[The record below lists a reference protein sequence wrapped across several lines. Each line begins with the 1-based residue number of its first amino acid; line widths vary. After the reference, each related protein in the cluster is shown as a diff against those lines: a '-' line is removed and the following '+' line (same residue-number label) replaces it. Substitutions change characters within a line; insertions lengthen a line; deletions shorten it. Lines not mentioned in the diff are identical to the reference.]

1 MTLFDYKATNQAG
14 EAMAGAVDA
23 EDANAALATL
33 KDRGLA
39 VLSIVERE
47 EKKGF
52 ALEIKFLNRVK
63 VKDLV
68 VFSRQLAVMV
78 SATLPVVQALRI
90 LTKQLDSLRLKI
102 VVSEIA
108 DAVDGGARLS
118 EAFAKYPDIF
128 SNFYIS
134 MVRSGETAGKLDEVL
149 NYLADQQ
156 EKDYDLMSKTRGAMI
171 YPAFILSGLIVVG
184 IVMMVFVIPKL
195 TAILEETGTELPITT
210 RILIWFSHAA
220 SSYWWVFILVIG
232 LVVGGA
238 IYYRKTAAGRKQT
251 DYLLLR
257 APVFGPLIFQ
267 KIYLVRFTRSL
278 STLLAGGVSITEAL
292 EITAEVVGNE
302 VYREAIAATVK
313 EVQDGNSIATIFL
326 ESPVVPHMLSQ
337 MLAVGEKTGRIDA
350 VLVKLS
356 DFYTREVDNAV
367 ANLVTLI
374 EPLILMVMGV
384 AVGVMVAAILLPMY
398 NLATGL

>member
-1 MTLFDYKATNQAG
+1 MPLFDYNATNQAG
-14 EAMAGAVDA
+14 EAHSGAVDA
-23 EDANAALATL
+23 EDATAALATL
-33 KDRGLA
+33 KDRGFA
-39 VLSIVERE
+39 VLSISERE

-52 ALEIKFLNRVK
+52 AIEIKFLNRVK

-68 VFSRQLAVMV
+68 IFSRQLAVMV

-90 LTKQLDSLRLKI
+90 LTKQLDNLRLKI

-108 DAVDGGARLS
+108 DAVDGGMRLS

-128 SNFYIS
+128 SGFYIS
-134 MVRSGETAGKLDEVL
+134 MVKSGETAGKLDEVL

-156 EKDYDLMSKTRGAMI
+156 EKDYDLMSKTKGAMI
-171 YPAFILSGLIVVG
+171 YPAFILSGLVVVG

-195 TAILEETGTELPITT
+195 TAIMQESGTKLPFTT
-210 RILIWFSHAA
+210 QILIWFSNAA
-220 SSYWWVFILVIG
+220 SSYWWVFVLGIGALVA
-232 LVVGGA
+232 GG
-238 IYYRKTAAGRKQT
+238 IYYRKTPAGKKQT

-257 APVFGPLIFQ
+257 LPVFGPLIFQ

-292 EITAEVVGNE
+292 EITSQVVGNE
-302 VYREAIAATVK
+302 VYREVIAATVK
-313 EVQDGNSIATIFL
+313 EVQDGNSIASIFL
-326 ESPVVPHMLSQ
+326 ESPVVPHMLAQ
-337 MLAVGEKTGRIDA
+337 MLSVGEKTGRIDA
-350 VLVKLS
+350 VLVRLS

-374 EPLILMVMGV
+374 EPLILMVMGL

-398 NLATGL
+398 NLASGL